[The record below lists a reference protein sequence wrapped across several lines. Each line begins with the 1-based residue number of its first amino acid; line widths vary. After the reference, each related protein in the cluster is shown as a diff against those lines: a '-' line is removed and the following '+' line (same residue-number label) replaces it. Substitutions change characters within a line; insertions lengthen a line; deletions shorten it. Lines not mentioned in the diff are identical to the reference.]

1 MVSEV
6 GVAAMSM
13 KALLIFVVAAFLL
26 SLLFVLLGML
36 LSHRRLKRTKVLT
49 FECGQKPF
57 EWRTSQ
63 FPIQYFPYLI
73 IYVVYAVIAIL
84 VLVSLFYVFE
94 VPDALMKVTVFLAIL
109 AFSSIFVGINLKKL
123 VQKI

>member
-1 MVSEV
+1 M
-6 GVAAMSM
+6 GVDT
-13 KALLIFVVAAFLL
+13 LIIFVVAAFLV

-36 LSHRRLKRTKVLT
+36 LSHKRVKRTKVLT

-57 EWRTSQ
+57 EWRTLQ

-73 IYVVYAVIAIL
+73 IYVVYAVVAIL

-94 VPDALMKVTVFLAIL
+94 VPDALMRVTVFLAIL
-109 AFSSIFVGINLKKL
+109 AFSSIFLSVNLKRL

>member
-1 MVSEV
+1 MGV
-6 GVAAMSM
+6 GT
-13 KALLIFVVAAFLL
+13 LIIFVVAAFLV

-36 LSHRRLKRTKVLT
+36 LSHKRVKRTKVLT

-57 EWRTSQ
+57 EWRTLQ

-73 IYVVYAVIAIL
+73 IYVVYAVVAIL

-94 VPDALMKVTVFLAIL
+94 VPDALTRVTVFLAIL
-109 AFSSIFVGINLKKL
+109 AFSSIFLSVNLKRL
-123 VQKI
+123 VQRI

>member
-1 MVSEV
+1 
-6 GVAAMSM
+6 MSVDAFLM
-13 KALLIFVVAAFLL
+13 FVVVAFLV

-36 LSHRRLKRTKVLT
+36 LSHRREKRTKVLT

-57 EWRTSQ
+57 EWPTLQ

-84 VLVSLFYVFE
+84 ILISLFYVFE
-94 VPDALMKVTVFLAIL
+94 IPDALMKITIFLAIL
-109 AFSSIFVGINLKKL
+109 TFSSIFLSMNLKRL

>member
-1 MVSEV
+1 VASKV
-6 GVAAMSM
+6 GVAAMSV
-13 KALLIFVVAAFLL
+13 KALLIFVVAAFLV
-26 SLLFVLLGML
+26 SLLFILLGLL
-36 LSHRRLKRTKVLT
+36 LSHRRAKRTKILT

-73 IYVVYAVIAIL
+73 IYVVYAVVAIL
-84 VLVSLFYVFE
+84 ILVSLFYVFE
-94 VPDALMKVTVFLAIL
+94 VPDALMRVTIFLAIL
-109 AFSSIFVGINLKKL
+109 TFSSIFVGINLRRL

>member
-1 MVSEV
+1 MVSDV
-6 GVAAMSM
+6 GVAAMGVGT
-13 KALLIFVVAAFLL
+13 LIIFVVAAFLV

-36 LSHRRLKRTKVLT
+36 LSHKRVKRTKVLT

-57 EWRTSQ
+57 EWRTLQ

-73 IYVVYAVIAIL
+73 IYVVYAVVAIL

-94 VPDALMKVTVFLAIL
+94 VPDALTRVTVFLAIL
-109 AFSSIFVGINLKKL
+109 AFSSIFLSVNLKRL
-123 VQKI
+123 VQRI

>member
-1 MVSEV
+1 MVSKI
-6 GVAAMSM
+6 GVAAMSV

-26 SLLFVLLGML
+26 SLLFVLLGMF
-36 LSHRRLKRTKVLT
+36 LSHRMVKRTKVLT

-73 IYVVYAVIAIL
+73 IYVVYAVVAIL

-109 AFSSIFVGINLKKL
+109 AFSSIFLSVNLRKL